1 MQKKLLLLLILNY
14 VITIK
19 AMENNTF
26 EAIDTSNYEL
36 VEKGL
41 QCLLDKYRNHC
52 MVANYS
58 SNFNAYD
65 RFSFVNQSDSL
76 VRLNKKFIK
85 KEAPLLLSLLGNNTF
100 YISILEPWLY
110 TQSILNFT
118 QLNNSY
124 KMNDADLLL
133 DRDMIKVHFD
143 NYIRLCVMN
152 KYIHFGDS
160 LIFNIATLCQDLK
173 IINLDNLLKEN
184 GMSNDEKLFLNKI
197 NLTKKIFV
205 GFLIDIITN
214 FLNYNKNKSLYKAII
229 IPDNFYTFYIGQIM
243 GKEYTKNKYFILE
256 RDIDNSVFNQAKKI
270 ILKIDPIISPTLLL
284 APFLINIIK
293 NCSLFYKH
301 LELSFIEGALHVLA
315 FSENKIIENTDN
327 KVLFNMIK
335 LMISTKCI
343 FEKNEFFGA
352 NLSKLNFQ
360 NGYYN
365 ILLNFSNQSQL
376 EIIKYAEN
384 LFLDISNKFRNRN
397 IEENPRLLPFHYIF
411 DIAQNKE

>member
-52 MVANYS
+52 MAANYS

-65 RFSFVNQSDSL
+65 TFSFVNQSDSL
-76 VRLNKKFIK
+76 AQLNKKFIK
-85 KEAPLLLSLLGNNTF
+85 KEARLLLSLLGSNTF

-152 KYIHFGDS
+152 KYIHFSDS

-214 FLNYNKNKSLYKAII
+214 FLNYNKNNSLYKAII
-229 IPDNFYTFYIGQIM
+229 I
-243 GKEYTKNKYFILE
+243 L
-256 RDIDNSVFNQAKKI
+256 R
-270 ILKIDPIISPTLLL
+270 
-284 APFLINIIK
+284 
-293 NCSLFYKH
+293 
-301 LELSFIEGALHVLA
+301 
-315 FSENKIIENTDN
+315 
-327 KVLFNMIK
+327 
-335 LMISTKCI
+335 
-343 FEKNEFFGA
+343 
-352 NLSKLNFQ
+352 
-360 NGYYN
+360 
-365 ILLNFSNQSQL
+365 
-376 EIIKYAEN
+376 
-384 LFLDISNKFRNRN
+384 
-397 IEENPRLLPFHYIF
+397 
-411 DIAQNKE
+411 